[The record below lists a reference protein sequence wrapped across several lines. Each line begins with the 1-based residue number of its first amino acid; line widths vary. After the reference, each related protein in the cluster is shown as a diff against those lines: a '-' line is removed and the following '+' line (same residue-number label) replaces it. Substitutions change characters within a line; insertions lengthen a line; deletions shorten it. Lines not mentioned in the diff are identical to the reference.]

1 MDPVAVP
8 LNAEAETQIINLS
21 IAPNGNA
28 VSLRLE
34 IRWLDNAGKWYLTV
48 YDATTNVC
56 LVSLLPL
63 IASGSKLNDLLGQF
77 GHLRIG
83 SAALVPI
90 SSDTPSADP
99 GRDDLADFELLWGD
113 CIAYNE

>member
-1 MDPVAVP
+1 METVAVP
-8 LNAEAETQIINLS
+8 LNADAETQIINLS
-21 IAPNGNA
+21 IAPNGHA

-48 YDATTNVC
+48 YDATTDAC

-63 IASGSKLNDLLGQF
+63 IASGNKLNDLLGQF

-83 SAALVPI
+83 SAALVPV
-90 SSDTPSADP
+90 SSTPSSADP
-99 GRDDLADFELLWGD
+99 GRDNLADFELLWGD
-113 CIAYNE
+113 CIAYDE